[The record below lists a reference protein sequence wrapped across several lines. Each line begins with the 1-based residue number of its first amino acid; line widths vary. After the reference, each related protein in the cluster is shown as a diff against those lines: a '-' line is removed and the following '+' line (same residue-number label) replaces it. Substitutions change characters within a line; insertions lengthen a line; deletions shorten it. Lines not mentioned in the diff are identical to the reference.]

1 MVSSDSINYEVKGK
15 IWIEI
20 NDKTIIGEGKVIL
33 LIKTAELGS
42 LRKAAEAAGISYRQA
57 WYSINRMNSVAES
70 PLIQLKHGGEKGGIA
85 SLTEYGEKVI
95 SAYKKAEEEF
105 YKFLKSQ
112 TENLNLN
119 Q

>member
-1 MVSSDSINYEVKGK
+1 MDIPDSIRYKLKGK

-20 NDKTIIGEGKVIL
+20 NDKTLIGEGKVIL

-42 LRKAAEAAGISYRQA
+42 LRKAAEATGISYRQA
-57 WYSINRMNSVAES
+57 WYSINRMNNVAEF

-85 SLTEYGEKVI
+85 KLTEYGEKVI
-95 SAYKKAEEEF
+95 SDYKKAEEEF
-105 YKFLKSQ
+105 YKFLDNHTKKLS
-112 TENLNLN
+112 LN